1 MDDMDDMD
9 FLKEEE
15 REHKLVIRFTYRNIS
30 KFVNHILTYLR
41 RLRLLREE
49 GEGGAGDL
57 LNVPAV

>member
-1 MDDMDDMD
+1 MDDMD